1 MAVADQFRVKSDFV
15 LKETDANRKVLGAAV
30 TAQPDAKSIDK
41 LQTFNLAEKIADL
54 QNVFVASKA
63 PKLLIILQGM
73 DTSGKDGTV
82 KGVFGQINPLGARTV
97 ALRHRVRPK
106 RTTTICGAFTRR
118 FRQKVKLSFL
128 TAVITK
134 TC

>member
-54 QNVFVASKA
+54 QNVLS
-63 PKLLIILQGM
+63 LQ
-73 DTSGKDGTV
+73 
-82 KGVFGQINPLGARTV
+82 
-97 ALRHRVRPK
+97 K
-106 RTTTICGAFTRR
+106 RRNY
-118 FRQKVKLSFL
+118 
-128 TAVITK
+128 
-134 TC
+134 